1 MYIACKIS
9 KNEIIKNDEYNKIYK
24 TYCDY
29 RKNHIIKKHNSN
41 HPPKIELDKYF
52 IEKYNE
58 QTILSGEQIIEDN
71 FPNVKNAD
79 VFISHSHLDKIYA
92 YFLKYYLKIHF
103 KLNCFIDSLVW
114 HNAFDLLK
122 NVDEYFSKKGEN
134 LYDYDKRN
142 QTTSNIFI
150 MLANAL
156 SYMIDKCPI
165 VIFISSENSQV
176 SYQDSMVLQDKTY
189 SPWLFHEISM
199 VHLLPRKEPPS
210 PVATESRHN
219 KVATDLRLK
228 IEYPVGVSDLPTLTF
243 ELLNQIEDE
252 VGYYDDI
259 IKAYNAI
266 IKMHNLLYGEN
277 N

>member
-9 KNEIIKNDEYNKIYK
+9 IDEILKQDEEIQRYLYMKAKIQSKLKNQAPIGTHKN
-24 TYCDY
+24 
-29 RKNHIIKKHNSN
+29 
-41 HPPKIELDKYF
+41 ELDKYF
-52 IEKYNE
+52 IEKYNGH
-58 QTILSGEQIIEDN
+58 TILSGRQIIEDN
-71 FPNVKNAD
+71 FPNIKNAD
-79 VFISHSHLDKIYA
+79 VFISHSHLDKKFA
-92 YFLKYYLKIHF
+92 YFLKYYLNVHL

-165 VIFISSENSQV
+165 VIFISSEHSQV
-176 SYQDSMVLQDKTY
+176 SYQNSMVLQDKTY

-210 PVATESRHN
+210 PVATESRQN
-219 KVATDLRLK
+219 KIAADSSLK
-228 IEYPVGVSDLPTLTF
+228 IEYPIGVSDLPTLTF

-252 VGYYDDI
+252 VDSCNDI
-259 IKAYNAI
+259 VKTYNAI
-266 IKMHNLLYGEN
+266 IKMHNLLYEEN

>member
-1 MYIACKIS
+1 MFVAYKIS
-9 KNEIIKNDEYNKIYK
+9 IDEILKQDEEIQRYLYMKAKIQSKLKNQATIGTHKN
-24 TYCDY
+24 
-29 RKNHIIKKHNSN
+29 
-41 HPPKIELDKYF
+41 ELDKYF
-52 IEKYNE
+52 IEKYNV
-58 QTILSGEQIIEDN
+58 QKILSGRQIIEDN
-71 FPNVKNAD
+71 FPNIKNAD
-79 VFISHSHLDKIYA
+79 VFISHSHLDKKFA
-92 YFLKYYLKIHF
+92 YFLKYYLNVHL

-176 SYQDSMVLQDKTY
+176 SYKDSMVLQDKTY

-210 PVATESRHN
+210 PFTTESRQS
-219 KVATDLRLK
+219 KIASDLCLK
-228 IEYPVGVSDLPTLTF
+228 IEYPIGVSDLPSLSF
-243 ELLNQIEDE
+243 DILNKIEDE
-252 VGYYDDI
+252 IEEDNEI
-259 IKAYNAI
+259 IKAYYAI
-266 IKMHNLLYGEN
+266 MKMHNLFYDEN
-277 N
+277 L

>member
-1 MYIACKIS
+1 M
-9 KNEIIKNDEYNKIYK
+9 N
-24 TYCDY
+24 
-29 RKNHIIKKHNSN
+29 
-41 HPPKIELDKYF
+41 
-52 IEKYNE
+52 
-58 QTILSGEQIIEDN
+58 
-71 FPNVKNAD
+71 
-79 VFISHSHLDKIYA
+79 
-92 YFLKYYLKIHF
+92 YYLKKHF

-114 HNAFDLLK
+114 HNAFDLLR
-122 NVDEYFSKKGEN
+122 NVDEYFSKKDEN

-176 SYQDSMVLQDKTY
+176 SYKDSMVLQDKTY

-199 VHLLPRKEPPS
+199 VHLLPRKKPPF
-210 PVATESRHN
+210 PIANESKQN
-219 KVATDLRLK
+219 KIAADLHLK
-228 IEYPVGVSDLPTLTF
+228 IEYPIGVSDLPTLTF

-266 IKMHNLLYGEN
+266 IKMHKLLYGEN